1 LLYLTQ
7 LLTLTYN
14 TCTFYDYCVI
24 RCLNGAPLPEEL
36 LIVAACN
43 PYRLRSA
50 QSKQQGEGALGGL
63 SVNHSKRAGIRD
75 ALQDLVY
82 RVHPLPESMLDFVY
96 DYGALPADTEMRY
109 IHVVIHIVQEVY
121 MYI

>member
-1 LLYLTQ
+1 
-7 LLTLTYN
+7 
-14 TCTFYDYCVI
+14 
-24 RCLNGAPLPEEL
+24 LNGAPLPEEL

-43 PYRLRSA
+43 PYRLRSV

-63 SVNHSKRAGIRD
+63 SVDHRKRGGIRD

-96 DYGALPADTEMRY
+96 DYGALAADTEMR
-109 IHVVIHIVQEVY
+109 
-121 MYI
+121 